1 VFFCRF
7 LIVNDYM
14 GSVRGRF
21 MDTVVATILVCGILN
36 LIPWVLLAFFRPD
49 RSIYDQIQNTDEGL
63 AMVAKVIL
71 DRIESLENLAD
82 SAMGQVPENPL
93 ASVITALFQNRLT
106 ANDDYMRS
114 PDGTFNGP
122 PEIIE
127 AQSPQNDSN

>member
-1 VFFCRF
+1 M
-7 LIVNDYM
+7 VNNYTW
-14 GSVRGRF
+14 SVGGRF
-21 MDTVVATILVCGILN
+21 MDTIVATILVCGVLN
-36 LIPWVLLAFFRPD
+36 LIPWFLLAFFRPD

-82 SAMGQVPENPL
+82 SAMNQVPENPL
-93 ASVITALFQNRLT
+93 AAIVTQLFQNRLA
-106 ANDDYMRS
+106 ANDDYMRA

-127 AQSPQNDSN
+127 AQSPPNDSN